1 MKKADLQSTLFV
13 GIDISSREN
22 VVCFLDFFSTTVLK
36 SFAVPNN
43 QPGAEQLAN
52 TILEFVA
59 AKHDFTK
66 VCVALE
72 STSYY
77 GIHIANYLSGCSELM
92 ALGIE
97 VYCLNPKMIANY
109 KKSFLGKSKNDYV
122 DAMVIADFA
131 RVGRITS
138 KPWRGSQFLAL
149 QRLTRHRLHL
159 SKCLAREKT
168 YMCSNIF
175 LKFSEFSILDNEN
188 KPFSNNYG
196 ATATAVLTE
205 LLSTDDIATMSMEN
219 LVDFICSKGKNRF
232 TDPERTAQLLQKA
245 ARDSYRLDKVLYEP
259 LTIAIASSFNV
270 IRSYAAELKTVNT
283 AIEHTVRW
291 LHPEAYTVLRSI
303 PGVGP
308 VYAAGLLAELGAIE
322 NFSSDNA
329 LAKYAGLTWR
339 ETQSGNFRADDTTMT
354 KAGNSYFRYY
364 LLEAVGSLIRHDAVY
379 AEFYQ
384 KKYDEVKL
392 HQHKRALVLTARKF
406 VRLIFGLLAKN
417 QLYSQ
422 SGVSRT

>member
-1 MKKADLQSTLFV
+1 
-13 GIDISSREN
+13 
-22 VVCFLDFFSTTVLK
+22 
-36 SFAVPNN
+36 
-43 QPGAEQLAN
+43 
-52 TILEFVA
+52 
-59 AKHDFTK
+59 
-66 VCVALE
+66 
-72 STSYY
+72 
-77 GIHIANYLSGCSELM
+77 
-92 ALGIE
+92 
-97 VYCLNPKMIANY
+97 
-109 KKSFLGKSKNDYV
+109 
-122 DAMVIADFA
+122 
-131 RVGRITS
+131 
-138 KPWRGSQFLAL
+138 
-149 QRLTRHRLHL
+149 
-159 SKCLAREKT
+159 
-168 YMCSNIF
+168 
-175 LKFSEFSILDNEN
+175 
-188 KPFSNNYG
+188 
-196 ATATAVLTE
+196 
-205 LLSTDDIATMSMEN
+205 MSMEN

-245 ARDSYRLDKVLYEP
+245 ARDSYRLDKCLYEP

-283 AIEHTVRW
+283 AIEHTVRG

-322 NFSSDNA
+322 NFSSDDA

-384 KKYDEVKL
+384 KKYAEVKL

-406 VRLIFGLLAKN
+406 VRLIFGLLVKN